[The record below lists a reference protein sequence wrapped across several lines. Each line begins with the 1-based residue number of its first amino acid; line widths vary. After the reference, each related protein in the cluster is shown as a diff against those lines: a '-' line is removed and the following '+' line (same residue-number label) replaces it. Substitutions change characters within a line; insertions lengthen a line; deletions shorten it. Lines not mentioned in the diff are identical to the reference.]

1 MSNNKQCQFEPSTN
15 TSSAT
20 ICKWCGQEKWQH
32 NTIMSNNK
40 QSMKLYTEIQVI
52 EAIDKASLPN
62 MTIFD
67 ILEDL
72 TPIELPSDEEIEQIA
87 SDYRSTSEFC
97 DIENFED
104 GAVFSIKWLR
114 NKIQGGNK

>member
-1 MSNNKQCQFEPSTN
+1 
-15 TSSAT
+15 
-20 ICKWCGQEKWQH
+20 
-32 NTIMSNNK
+32 MSNNK
-40 QSMKLYTEIQVI
+40 QSMKLYTEEQVRKAI
-52 EAIDKASLPN
+52 ELSRDTHPEGRDYLQREVYDYSDDEVIDL
-62 MTIFD
+62 
-67 ILEDL
+67 L

-114 NKIQGGNK
+114 NKIQGGNT